1 MSDPSSRAP
10 EDQRVVPPSALTDVT
25 WSDWA
30 PAFAV
35 HIFTAL
41 GAGLGF
47 LALLAAVRG
56 HWVEMFVW
64 LSIALFVDGIDG
76 TLARTFRT
84 AALTPRWSGD
94 ALDLVVDFVTYVFVP
109 AYAIAAS
116 GLMPRWLALPMCL
129 LIVVTS
135 ALYFCDRDMKT
146 ADNAFRGFPALW
158 NAIAFYLLLL
168 RPPGWGVALAI
179 VVLVA
184 LTFAP
189 IRFVHP
195 FRVARLRILTIAVLA
210 AWGVLGVVALARD
223 LTPGP
228 LVSTGLVVCGLY
240 FFLAGLRLRT

>member
-1 MSDPSSRAP
+1 MP
-10 EDQRVVPPSALTDVT
+10 ETSPRPPDKQRSIPAMLDGDGVRFTQAR
-25 WSDWA
+25 
-30 PAFAV
+30 AFAV

-64 LSIALFVDGIDG
+64 LSVALFVDGIDG
-76 TLARTFRT
+76 TLARAFHT
-84 AALTPRWSGD
+84 AELTPRWSGD

-109 AYAIAAS
+109 AYAIWAS
-116 GLMPRWLALPMCL
+116 GLMPGWLALPLCL

-135 ALYFCDRDMKT
+135 ALYFCDREMKT

-168 RPPGWGVALAI
+168 RPPAWGVALAI
-179 VVLVA
+179 VVLAA

-195 FRVARLRILTIAVLA
+195 FRVARLRVLTIAVLA
-210 AWGVLGVVALARD
+210 VWGVLGVVALARD
-223 LTPGP
+223 LAPGP
-228 LVSTGLVVCGLY
+228 VVAAGLVVCGLY